1 MPVLLFDGW
10 KQRNDITRP
19 EIKRDFGSRR
29 GFRLSE
35 SFRQQQFFYQDHVS
49 IKKNIKQIIQ
59 LFFISTFCKI
69 GIIKESHLEVLF
81 QYFPQWQKNIERIFI
96 RQKNIMM
103 SDLSYF
109 ENERKE
115 KELSLICEDQEE
127 KALSENLLEV
137 SLI

>member
-1 MPVLLFDGW
+1 
-10 KQRNDITRP
+10 
-19 EIKRDFGSRR
+19 
-29 GFRLSE
+29 
-35 SFRQQQFFYQDHVS
+35 
-49 IKKNIKQIIQ
+49 
-59 LFFISTFCKI
+59 
-69 GIIKESHLEVLF
+69 
-81 QYFPQWQKNIERIFI
+81 
-96 RQKNIMM
+96 MM